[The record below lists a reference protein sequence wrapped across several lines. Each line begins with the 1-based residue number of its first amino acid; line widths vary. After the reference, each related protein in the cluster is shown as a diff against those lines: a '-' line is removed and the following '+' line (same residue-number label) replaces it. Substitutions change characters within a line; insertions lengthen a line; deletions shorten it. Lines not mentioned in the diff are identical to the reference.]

1 MSKGKYGS
9 FEISEEQRKRQEEER
24 KRRQEE
30 ERRLQEE
37 ARKRE
42 IERRRREEIAAEKE
56 RIALAKRFREL
67 ASTIRQQ
74 QVNPETEK
82 RRQERKK
89 PDLSI
94 KMQEQVR
101 VMKEQ
106 LAAFP
111 SSWSD
116 YFAERLKKVQEV
128 IQKVEAGGFDP
139 YHYHQLKEAARKLA
153 ALTATGG
160 TELETLFCRV
170 KKVRETCEELLIEME
185 IVTEN
190 APLDEHRRRGQTI
203 IFALNS
209 LLQESHPDTMEPR
222 LDDLN
227 YECRRLWEEYTR
239 SQEEEQMRHFLLQNV
254 QEVLEEMG
262 YRVLQMDSPSPNLLY
277 FRTPGRGLVEMNFGP
292 EQSFDINYVLPGC
305 DTLPA
310 EEISAAEIIA
320 DCQSWCRDYD
330 DFIQKLSQRSVYLQ
344 EKGRLEPGE
353 GGFKEVIIPER
364 FFAEEEELSGYW
376 SKGKEKGRRL

>member
-30 ERRLQEE
+30 ERRLREE